1 MSLSADNLLYAI
13 HWAQSELFVCAEAG
27 CGRVGRDSQR
37 CAACGGTAVQPISL
51 ALNGQN
57 APQSRP
63 EARGGADSS
72 PDGLRDVPQ
81 GEGREGR

>member
-27 CGRVGRDSQR
+27 CGRVGLDSQK

-51 ALNGQN
+51 ALNGKQSRLDAADQTGEKLAFN
-57 APQSRP
+57 ATQDAPQGS
-63 EARGGADSS
+63 
-72 PDGLRDVPQ
+72 
-81 GEGREGR
+81 